1 MDVLDFANFVL
12 YPPNLPT
19 DVRIDTANRLVKYSR
34 QKKSQVESTKK
45 EKEVAGYDN
54 KKEFVLFVSLFCN
67 VMVKC
72 LFHSF
77 AHSDAKI
84 KGVYPSA

>member
-34 QKKSQVESTKK
+34 QKKSQIESTKK

-54 KKEFVLFVSLFCN
+54 EKRVCFVCYTILQLYGKMFIS
-67 VMVKC
+67 
-72 LFHSF
+72 
-77 AHSDAKI
+77 
-84 KGVYPSA
+84 

>member
-1 MDVLDFANFVL
+1 MDLLDFANFVL

-45 EKEVAGYDN
+45 EKEVTGYDN
-54 KKEFVLFVSLFCN
+54 EKRFCFVCITILQLYGKMFIS
-67 VMVKC
+67 
-72 LFHSF
+72 
-77 AHSDAKI
+77 
-84 KGVYPSA
+84 

>member
-12 YPPNLPT
+12 YPPTLPT

-45 EKEVAGYDN
+45 EKEVTGYDN
-54 KKEFVLFVSLFCN
+54 EKIFVYN
-67 VMVKC
+67 IC
-72 LFHSF
+72 L
-77 AHSDAKI
+77 
-84 KGVYPSA
+84 YRYSATLW